1 MGWEPAV
8 QEAAQLL
15 VPRFAPRE
23 TALETARCLLRRR
36 KPTRLK
42 HIVGHMRHNLHGNS
56 NGAQP
61 DAMSG
66 STKDAVTIQSA
77 ENEGQ
82 ERVGGL
88 TTSQV
93 D

>member
-1 MGWEPAV
+1 
-8 QEAAQLL
+8 
-15 VPRFAPRE
+15 
-23 TALETARCLLRRR
+23 
-36 KPTRLK
+36 
-42 HIVGHMRHNLHGNS
+42 MRHNLHGNS

-82 ERVGGL
+82 ERVGGS

>member
-1 MGWEPAV
+1 
-8 QEAAQLL
+8 
-15 VPRFAPRE
+15 
-23 TALETARCLLRRR
+23 
-36 KPTRLK
+36 
-42 HIVGHMRHNLHGNS
+42 MRHYPPGNS
-56 NGAQP
+56 NGALP

-66 STKDAVTIQSA
+66 NTKDAVTIQSA

>member
-1 MGWEPAV
+1 MAWEPAV
-8 QEAAQLL
+8 LAAAQLL
-15 VPRFAPRE
+15 VQRFVPRGTAPE
-23 TALETARCLLRRR
+23 TVLLSKR

-42 HIVGHMRHNLHGNS
+42 HFVGHMRHNLHGNS